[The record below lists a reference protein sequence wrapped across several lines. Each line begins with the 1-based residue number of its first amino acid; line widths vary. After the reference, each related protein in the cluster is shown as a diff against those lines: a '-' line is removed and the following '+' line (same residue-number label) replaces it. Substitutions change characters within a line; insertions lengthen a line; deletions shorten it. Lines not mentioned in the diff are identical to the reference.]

1 MIYLDYSATTP
12 VSYDVLE
19 SYNKA
24 TRDYMGNANS
34 IHALGVKSKV
44 LLNSATKQLCEL
56 FDINEEE
63 LVYTSGATESNNMA
77 LKGVALSY
85 KNRGNHIIV
94 SKLEH
99 PSIYAVCN
107 FLELQGYEISYVNN
121 DRDGLIDF
129 EDLKRKIRP
138 TTILV
143 SICAVN
149 SEVGIRQPLKTIRQ
163 IIKKENPNTIFHS
176 DMTQAIGKIA
186 VNMHDVDMASMS
198 GHKIF
203 GPKGIG
209 FLYKNSK
216 VNITP
221 LIHGSGKFNDL
232 RSGTPP
238 LPLVVALSKACRI
251 ALTDLERREASV
263 KRLNDR
269 LVEELSNID
278 GIGEIIAREWINT
291 FNNEEFVIEFDNLL
305 KEITFVDINLDEAK
319 LKDISFVITGKLEK
333 FDNRDALVELIEN
346 NGGKVLKAVSN
357 NVNYLIN
364 NDINSTSSKNKKAKE
379 LGVQIITEEDF
390 LNILN

>member
-176 DMTQAIGKIA
+176 DMTQAIGKIT
-186 VNMHDVDMASMS
+186 VNMKDVDMASMS

-278 GIGEIIAREWINT
+278 GII
-291 FNNEEFVIEFDNLL
+291 
-305 KEITFVDINLDEAK
+305 
-319 LKDISFVITGKLEK
+319 
-333 FDNRDALVELIEN
+333 
-346 NGGKVLKAVSN
+346 
-357 NVNYLIN
+357 
-364 NDINSTSSKNKKAKE
+364 INSTKYSIPHVLNISLSNVRPETFIHA
-379 LGVQIITEEDF
+379 LEEDEIYVSTNTACSSGELSTSVMAIYNDRARATSTIRISLSYVTTNEEINKF
-390 LNILN
+390 IKIFKLRYELLSRLMKGNE

>member
-216 VNITP
+216 VNLTP

-251 ALTDLERREASV
+251 ALTDLERREVNV
-263 KRLNDR
+263 KKLNDR
-269 LVEELSNID
+269 ICEELKKIN
-278 GIGEIIAREWINT
+278 GIT
-291 FNNEEFVIEFDNLL
+291 
-305 KEITFVDINLDEAK
+305 
-319 LKDISFVITGKLEK
+319 
-333 FDNRDALVELIEN
+333 
-346 NGGKVLKAVSN
+346 
-357 NVNYLIN
+357 
-364 NDINSTSSKNKKAKE
+364 INSTKYSIPHILNISLDNVRPETFIHA
-379 LGVQIITEEDF
+379 LEEDEIYVSTNTACSSGELSTSVMALYNDKKRATSTIRISLSYVTTNEEINKF
-390 LNILN
+390 LNIFKEKYELLSSLMKVNE